1 MKGKGFCLL
10 IVLLLVACHSSST
23 KNSSGLRDLSKIK
36 IGMPFDVV
44 LKLVGAPD
52 TIVRRGIVYDEFS
65 SQTKTDEWYYGNNQI
80 VLIVNDT
87 VNAIDLNAE
96 ATRQKIQHIIDS
108 ARAAEGNSTHS
119 FSPLNNKLLFAL
131 LIEYLVR
138 LK

>member
-1 MKGKGFCLL
+1 MKGMGFSLL

-52 TIVRRGIVYDEFS
+52 TIIRRGIVYDEFS
-65 SQTKTDEWYYGNNQI
+65 SQTKTDEWYYGKNQVI
-80 VLIVNDT
+80 LIVNDT
-87 VNAIDLNAE
+87 VNSVDLNAE

-108 ARAAEGNSTHS
+108 ARAAEGNSK
-119 FSPLNNKLLFAL
+119 PL
-131 LIEYLVR
+131 IQPSQQ
-138 LK
+138 